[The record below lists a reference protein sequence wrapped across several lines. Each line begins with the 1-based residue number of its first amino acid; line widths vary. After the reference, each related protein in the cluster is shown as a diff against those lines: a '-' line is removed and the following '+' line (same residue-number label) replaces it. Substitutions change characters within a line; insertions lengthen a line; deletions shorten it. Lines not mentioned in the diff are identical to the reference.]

1 MPADLHTAS
10 MPRPKHSTTSLGQRV
25 ARRIGVTRRARHLT
39 QEKLAEKVGLSVETI
54 SRYESGRLGISL
66 EALAKIAAALDVPVE
81 TLVRERP
88 AGITSEEAE
97 MLELWRGIDAEGRR
111 RMQLLLQWACE
122 GAPRSVG

>member
-1 MPADLHTAS
+1 